1 MSTAEEVRMRLELW
15 REKHKPIAEFW
26 ERQQQA
32 LVRRTL
38 KRLAMQTPSG
48 RPESYTK
55 ARRRKNRERRY
66 GNLEIKF

>member
-1 MSTAEEVRMRLELW
+1 MRLEVY
-15 REKHKPIAEFW
+15 REKHKAFAASW
-26 ERQQQA
+26 EKVIQA
-32 LVRRTL
+32 DLRRL
-38 KRLAMQTPSG
+38 FKRLTMQTPSG